1 MNEQEERMNQQ
12 EETANKEILE
22 EENQS
27 QEAKEQAAD
36 SEAWDEVPPEQKE
49 EKQEEPP
56 QPTAEELLNA
66 LNDKYLRLRADFD
79 NYMKRMAR
87 EANDIRERSK
97 KSVVT
102 EFLPVYDFFQ
112 MAMKHSETSDDIAA
126 LRQGMNMILN
136 EFSKAFDALG
146 VKELQ
151 AVGQK
156 FDPNLHEAV
165 KSEPSDT
172 VAEGIII
179 QQWKP
184 GYMMGDK
191 LLRAAMV
198 VVSSGPAEKATEKE
212 QK

>member
-1 MNEQEERMNQQ
+1 MSEEEKIQQQ
-12 EETANKEILE
+12 EETAKEEILE
-22 EENQS
+22 EESQNQD
-27 QEAKEQAAD
+27 ADGQAAD
-36 SEAWDEVPPEQKE
+36 GEAWDEVPPEQKE
-49 EKQEEPP
+49 EAKEEPP

-79 NYMKRMAR
+79 NYTKRMAR

-126 LRQGMNMILN
+126 LRQGMTMILN
-136 EFSKAFDALG
+136 EFTKAFDALG

-198 VVSSGPAEKATEKE
+198 VVSSGPAAEKTEKE
-212 QK
+212 QE

>member
-1 MNEQEERMNQQ
+1 
-12 EETANKEILE
+12 
-22 EENQS
+22 
-27 QEAKEQAAD
+27 
-36 SEAWDEVPPEQKE
+36 
-49 EKQEEPP
+49 
-56 QPTAEELLNA
+56 
-66 LNDKYLRLRADFD
+66 
-79 NYMKRMAR
+79 
-87 EANDIRERSK
+87 
-97 KSVVT
+97 
-102 EFLPVYDFFQ
+102 
-112 MAMKHSETSDDIAA
+112 MKHSETSDDIAA

>member
-36 SEAWDEVPPEQKE
+36 SDAWDEVPPEQKE

-172 VAEGIII
+172 VADGIII

>member
-1 MNEQEERMNQQ
+1 MNEQEEKLNQQ
-12 EETANKEILE
+12 EETANEEILE
-22 EENQS
+22 EENQN
-27 QEAKEQAAD
+27 QETNEQAAD
-36 SEAWDEVPPEQKE
+36 GEACAEVPPEQKE
-49 EKQEEPP
+49 EKKDEPS
-56 QPTAEELLNA
+56 QPTADELLNA